1 MPRIWHLGY
10 YLQFSFILGYKQTC
24 KFWLCFGA
32 TLILQMVMQDN
43 KKEQNMLNKQFQN
56 IVTIVTSQK
65 VYYYLMI
72 VLLHKVSL
80 NFSKLFDNVF

>member
-1 MPRIWHLGY
+1 
-10 YLQFSFILGYKQTC
+10 
-24 KFWLCFGA
+24 
-32 TLILQMVMQDN
+32 MQDN